1 MIVLSTFAG
10 LKATYNVLNLKI
22 TKKKKKSGKVL
33 LYIPAHLHHT
43 SKHARRCVLQ
53 RTACVF
59 AVAFCT
65 IHSIRLL
72 HTSVTP
78 STPYTI
84 LIKESTSKK
93 PLGVVIESQLL
104 FKMYEPAPHTNIKKY

>member
-1 MIVLSTFAG
+1 MVIVDEARGIGLS
-10 LKATYNVLNLKI
+10 
-22 TKKKKKSGKVL
+22 
-33 LYIPAHLHHT
+33 LYIPAHLRHA
-43 SKHARRCVLQ
+43 SKHARRCVSQ

-72 HTSVTP
+72 HTGVTP

-84 LIKESTSKK
+84 LIRFRFGEGEREVGT
-93 PLGVVIESQLL
+93 
-104 FKMYEPAPHTNIKKY
+104 